1 MLTGLNDTM
10 FARPPVFVRR
20 SDMPELWR
28 IAAKARKTAL
38 ETDLFLEEFDRLRL
52 APDATESRFVR
63 LDSSVVYKDL
73 RTKRQRRVRVVRP
86 GSENSEENEVS
97 LLSPI
102 GAALVGLMEGAIFR
116 WAGPDGQFRAIKV
129 LEVTQAE
136 ASRRAGRDLDLE

>member
-10 FARPPVFVRR
+10 FSRPPVYVRG

-28 IAAKARKTAL
+28 IAAEARKTAS
-38 ETDLFLEEFDRLRL
+38 ETDLFLQEFDRLRL
-52 APDATESRFVR
+52 APETTEGDFVR

-86 GSENSEENEVS
+86 GSEMPGENEVS

-102 GAALVGLMEGAIFR
+102 GAALIGLMEGAIFR
-116 WAGPDGQFRAIKV
+116 WAAADGQFQAIKV
-129 LEVTQAE
+129 LEVTPPE
-136 ASRRAGRDLDLE
+136 ISRPNLGPG